1 MENKKLEDISKS
13 NLKDLP
19 NSKLVEIM
27 DILSKDFEE
36 TKANI
41 INLTYYLDNIEIIYN
56 KTLEEYQNRTK

>member
-1 MENKKLEDISKS
+1 MENKKLEEISKTD
-13 NLKDLP
+13 LKELP

-27 DILSKDFEE
+27 DLLSSDFES

>member
-1 MENKKLEDISKS
+1 MENKKLEEISKTD
-13 NLKDLP
+13 LKELP

-27 DILSKDFEE
+27 DLLSSDFES

-56 KTLEEYQNRTK
+56 KALEEYQNRTK